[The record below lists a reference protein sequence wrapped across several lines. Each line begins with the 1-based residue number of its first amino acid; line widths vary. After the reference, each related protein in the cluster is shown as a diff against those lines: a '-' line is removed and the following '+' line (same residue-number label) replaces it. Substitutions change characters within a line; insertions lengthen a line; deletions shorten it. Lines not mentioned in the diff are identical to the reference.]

1 MKEGREKG
9 REGEGKLSFYISMTT
24 EVMGSTS
31 RWGKKRLKKNPAL
44 LISSYVKI
52 VIKMCLKFKRLQVE
66 KKAGDC
72 RKQILRNTN
81 FGQFFS
87 KDIFHAFLYHRK
99 SQHCMKDKIL

>member
-44 LISSYVKI
+44 LICSYLGFAGFCHDPDGSKE
-52 VIKMCLKFKRLQVE
+52 VE
-66 KKAGDC
+66 LEVAH
-72 RKQILRNTN
+72 TAS
-81 FGQFFS
+81 FP
-87 KDIFHAFLYHRK
+87 
-99 SQHCMKDKIL
+99 